1 MTPNDFNQH
10 PIDRLYV
17 EWANT
22 LDSTGTDSTQARE
35 RLQDKQTLEVI
46 LDNMI
51 DIIDVGAK
59 ADLIKKWVFY
69 GKPFTPSDR
78 VGKLHP
84 ESAIA
89 KNARNNFDNHDT
101 VRIFHAVLGLV
112 TEASEMMEMLKAHL
126 FEGQALDIDNLIE
139 EAGDQ
144 CWYLALVAKACE
156 FHTLDEFMMSNK
168 AKLTA
173 RYGDK
178 WTQDS
183 ALNRDTSNEMKKL
196 NDSIAICP
204 TCKHS
209 SHETVCGMIDRAGE
223 GLPDK
228 RCGCTYSKT
237 QTIRQAIESNVAFLA
252 EQEGDIDDQQTRVG

>member
-10 PIDRLYV
+10 PIDRIYV

-22 LDSTGTDSTQARE
+22 LDSTGTDSTEARE
-35 RLQDKQTLEVI
+35 RLKDRQTLEHI
-46 LDNMI
+46 FDNMKG
-51 DIIDVGAK
+51 IIKMGSD
-59 ADLIKKWVFY
+59 ADLLKKWVFY
-69 GKPFTPSDR
+69 GKKFEPNHGIHYSSQTVDT
-78 VGKLHP
+78 
-84 ESAIA
+84 
-89 KNARNNFDNHDT
+89 AREMFDNHDT
-101 VRIFHAVLGLV
+101 VRIFHAILGLV

-144 CWYLALVAKACE
+144 CWYLALIAKACE

-183 ALNRDTSNEMKKL
+183 ALNRDTTNEMKEL

-209 SHETVCGMIDRAGE
+209 SHETVCGMLDRAGE
-223 GLPDK
+223 GLPSK
-228 RCGCTYSKT
+228 RCGCTYNKT
-237 QTIRQAIESNVAFLA
+237 QTIRQAIESNVAFLT